1 MSDYGISQN
10 QPIQRYNYPVVGKK
24 KENKQENMQKAV
36 TYTLATFASLAVAT
50 LVGYGI
56 VNKGGSAKKVV
67 DGAKKGAREV
77 ARNIKPV
84 NPAREDSSVILKT
97 LAKINSG
104 KLVTL
109 KDLEDAQK
117 TLAFMEQ
124 RCTNEKFKIVFSGY
138 SLLFQA
144 IINIYKD
151 NGVNPFKVEI
161 DKVKDVQAPLD
172 NFSEA
177 ILVEA
182 IAQSKLSTYLSG
194 ISVKLANI
202 KQDGTSLKN
211 TSNGFSINLTDTDK
225 CTKKPD
231 NIISVCESENLKI
244 YAKKDY
250 TNFDDDTVLYIKQDN
265 QYYTFK
271 AAQLKN
277 IAEVTEIENTKIIQ
291 DANIKS
297 FANDVKILQCK
308 INGETEIAQYIFG
321 AQNVSNASKYY
332 IKVSDLSEAHLG
344 QLFNKSLVAIDE
356 SMALN
361 LAGESLMDALNERID
376 KAKDDK
382 KVEIITSALS
392 GIEDDKFGDKSVGK
406 AVVNSFIANRNVTE
420 AVLGAVLSKKPDKFV
435 NGDNGSL
442 TNAGVALMA
451 ALNEKIDKAEDD
463 KKVEIIT
470 SALSGIEDD
479 KFGDKSVGK
488 AVVNSFIANRNVTE
502 AVLGAVLS
510 KKPDKF
516 VNGDNGSLTNA
527 GVALMAALNEK
538 IDKAGNDKKAEII
551 TSALNQIDATKF
563 GDNSVGKAVV
573 TSLMNYDK
581 IVSEVFVSVFNN
593 VEEGRLIKKDKELTK
608 AGKALLDNMIGKGL
622 SLDDINKV
630 VGGKIKNYQNDDK
643 GIKTDE
649 NGDFQVKKAKYTH
662 EYLTKKQKQH
672 DGISSNEKLTLLSLL
687 EQNVEKYFEDDST
700 LKTLPAYNE
709 NDFNDAAKDY
719 TKYDANVDIKED
731 AIRVIKSGST
741 EFISIIP
748 MALAPDTLGEVLNS
762 STLVQTGPPNTLT
775 NAGKALIKAIVTNIK
790 DANDIAT
797 MLNGINDGKFDSG
810 EIGQFVVD
818 EIVANTDFSTLGKVL
833 VNDTLKAKLV
843 DTSATSNQLTG
854 VGSALIEAIKMRI
867 NDESNF
873 NVKAG
878 YISNM
883 LEVIDDGKFASDEIG
898 QFVVDAIVANTDFS
912 TLGEVLNNLKDK
924 LIDTS
929 ATDDNKKL
937 KPLGQVLLKGYANQT
952 LSTMHRKISYSRPDG
967 STERNRIKTEIT
979 INGVRFK
986 FYNKDNEIKYYV
998 GQTR

>member
-420 AVLGAVLSKKPDKFV
+420 AVLGAVL
-435 NGDNGSL
+435 N
-442 TNAGVALMA
+442 
-451 ALNEKIDKAEDD
+451 
-463 KKVEIIT
+463 
-470 SALSGIEDD
+470 
-479 KFGDKSVGK
+479 
-488 AVVNSFIANRNVTE
+488 
-502 AVLGAVLS
+502 

>member
-36 TYTLATFASLAVAT
+36 TYTLATVAGVVLT
-50 LVGYGI
+50 MLVGYGI

-77 ARNIKPV
+77 ARDIKPV

-202 KQDGTSLKN
+202 KQDGTSLKH
-211 TSNGFSINLTDTDK
+211 TSNGSSINLTDTDK
-225 CTKKPD
+225 CDKPD

-250 TNFDDDTVLYIKQDN
+250 TNFVDDTDLYIKQDE

-271 AAQLKN
+271 VAQLKN
-277 IAEVTEIENTKIIQ
+277 IAEITEIDEITDTIQ
-291 DANIKS
+291 DTNINS
-297 FANDVKILQCK
+297 FADNVKILQCK
-308 INGETEIAQYIFG
+308 IKGKIDTAQYIFG
-321 AQNVSNASKYY
+321 ALNASNKSKY

-344 QLFNKSLVAIDE
+344 QLFNKSLVTTIDTDK
-356 SMALN
+356 LN
-361 LAGESLMDALNERID
+361 TAGES
-376 KAKDDK
+376 
-382 KVEIITSALS
+382 
-392 GIEDDKFGDKSVGK
+392 
-406 AVVNSFIANRNVTE
+406 
-420 AVLGAVLSKKPDKFV
+420 
-435 NGDNGSL
+435 
-442 TNAGVALMA
+442 
-451 ALNEKIDKAEDD
+451 
-463 KKVEIIT
+463 
-470 SALSGIEDD
+470 
-479 KFGDKSVGK
+479 
-488 AVVNSFIANRNVTE
+488 
-502 AVLGAVLS
+502 
-510 KKPDKF
+510 
-516 VNGDNGSLTNA
+516 
-527 GVALMAALNEK
+527 LMAALNEK

-551 TSALNQIDATKF
+551 TSALSGIDDGKFDANSVGQVVVNSFNVSTVVLSAVFNTNKDNKFVDTDGKLTNAGNALMAVLNHKLESQTSDEYKSYVISNALSKIDDTKF
-563 GDNSVGKAVV
+563 GDKSVGKAVINSFVKNESVTEAVLGAVFNTNTANKFVDKKGVLTDAGTLIMAALNEKIKSVTTNEEKADVITNVLNAIVGDDKFDDESVGKAVV
-573 TSLMNYDK
+573 TSLMDNNEIK
-581 IVSEVFVSVFNN
+581 PEVFVEVFSKLK
-593 VEEGRLIKKDKELTK
+593 GKRLIKKDKELTE

-630 VGGKIKNYQNDDK
+630 VGGKIKEYTNEDN

-662 EYLTKKQKQH
+662 EYLTKKQH

-719 TKYDANVDIKED
+719 TKYDANVNIKED
-731 AIRVIKSGST
+731 AISVIKSGST

-748 MALAPDTLGEVLNS
+748 MAL
-762 STLVQTGPPNTLT
+762 
-775 NAGKALIKAIVTNIK
+775 
-790 DANDIAT
+790 
-797 MLNGINDGKFDSG
+797 DS
-810 EIGQFVVD
+810 
-818 EIVANTDFSTLGKVL
+818 
-833 VNDTLKAKLV
+833 
-843 DTSATSNQLTG
+843 
-854 VGSALIEAIKMRI
+854 
-867 NDESNF
+867 
-873 NVKAG
+873 
-878 YISNM
+878 
-883 LEVIDDGKFASDEIG
+883 
-898 QFVVDAIVANTDFS
+898 S
-912 TLGEVLNNLKDK
+912 TLGEVLIDNTLKDK
-924 LIDTS
+924 LVDTS
-929 ATDDNKKL
+929 ETPNKLTELGKRLSLDIINKAHPGMSYTDISPQTEYSPKKTNDDYLNIAGTFFKFHIDESSKMIYYRVAHTQKANKIQ
-937 KPLGQVLLKGYANQT
+937 GTNLLK
-952 LSTMHRKISYSRPDG
+952 
-967 STERNRIKTEIT
+967 
-979 INGVRFK
+979 
-986 FYNKDNEIKYYV
+986 
-998 GQTR
+998 